1 MRDSG
6 DLAST
11 PKKRLFRALVRLSNA
26 LFGRDLTH
34 RSRLAGALLRGV
46 DALVGLISPAR
57 RRQRRFE
64 QANPEAPWFAPASL
78 PVIDDLLEPGFQG
91 FEWGTGRSTL
101 WFAERVAHLTSV
113 ESDADWADR
122 VRRWLDEMT
131 PSGKVDLRLIAI
143 PVRHDF
149 TTDQVAGYLAPIS
162 EFSDHHFDFIVVD
175 GLFRRECLGAA
186 RPKLKPGGYLI
197 VDNADLPEIA
207 EALASLSGCRVG
219 VFSNGIWETAIY
231 RAPVPGGLP
240 NPDDRGAS
248 LQRSGSAE
256 PKFE

>member
-1 MRDSG
+1 MRDSR

-11 PKKRLFRALVRLSNA
+11 SKKRLFRALVRLSNV

-34 RSRLAGALLRGV
+34 RSRLAGALLQGV
-46 DALVGLISPAR
+46 DALVGWISPAR

-64 QANPEAPWFAPASL
+64 QANPEAPWFVPASL

-91 FEWGTGRSTL
+91 FEWGAGRSTL
-101 WFAERVAHLTSV
+101 WFAARVARLTSV
-113 ESDADWADR
+113 ESDSAWAER
-122 VRRWLDEMT
+122 VRGWLAAKPPPGE
-131 PSGKVDLRLIAI
+131 VDLRLIAI

-149 TTDQVAGYLAPIS
+149 TADQVAGYLAPIS

-175 GLFRRECLGAA
+175 GLFRRQCLLAA
-186 RPKLKPGGYLI
+186 SAKLKPGGYLI

-207 EALASLSGCRVG
+207 EALAFLSGYRVG

-240 NPDDRGAS
+240 NPDDRGVG
-248 LQRSGSAE
+248 L
-256 PKFE
+256 